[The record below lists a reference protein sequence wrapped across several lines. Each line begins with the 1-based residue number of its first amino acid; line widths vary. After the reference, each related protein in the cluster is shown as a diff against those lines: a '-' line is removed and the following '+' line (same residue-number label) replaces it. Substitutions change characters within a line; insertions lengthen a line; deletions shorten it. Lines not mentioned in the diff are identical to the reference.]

1 MDSEATRG
9 DRSQSG
15 SRSSLGERVYRHLC
29 NQIIEGNI
37 RYGEILN
44 IKLIARELDVS
55 PTPAREAI
63 KRLEMEGLVSIKPQ
77 STCLVRIPTRKSI
90 LSALDMR
97 ELLEIHCIETV
108 HAGIEPGKLK
118 ALQDCIRVMKGIV
131 EGKDRPG
138 RMKDYIQCDRE
149 FHTAICRL
157 AENDFIDRAYRETSL
172 HLNMGF
178 IYDVAVPPDIEG
190 TYRDHVELVEALAR
204 HSSRAVSAIREH
216 LRRSRQNVYRGAL
229 FSSLEDRPLEAL

>member
-118 ALQDCIRVMKGIV
+118 ALQDCIRVMKAAGYTGPLSIEF
-131 EGKDRPG
+131 EGMEDNLVALKIG
-138 RMKDYIQCDRE
+138 
-149 FHTAICRL
+149 L
-157 AENDFIDRAYRETSL
+157 AN
-172 HLNMGF
+172 
-178 IYDVAVPPDIEG
+178 
-190 TYRDHVELVEALAR
+190 
-204 HSSRAVSAIREH
+204 
-216 LRRSRQNVYRGAL
+216 LRRFV
-229 FSSLEDRPLEAL
+229 EM